1 MTTLRDAAT
10 LTARLEALS
19 SDLHAELTERDADF
33 SRMVSIA
40 DQVRDH
46 AEALSATFARID
58 ETLARELDALAPVR
72 GGNG

>member
-46 AEALSATFARID
+46 AEALSVTFARID